1 MSLLDWGYSSV
12 WTERFESHR
21 QAGLAAA
28 RVVGASRGVFELETE
43 NGHIRG
49 ELSGRL
55 EFAAESPLDLPVT
68 GDWVAITATDPAL
81 IIAVVGRQSLFTR
94 VTNEG
99 QRQPLAANV
108 DVAFLVCGLD
118 NDWSPRRLDRYL
130 ALAKEAAVTPVAV
143 LNKRDLCADPEAALR
158 QAAGVAQSV
167 LISAHHDDLTEK
179 LGAFVAPGQTAALLG
194 SSGAGKS
201 TIVNAL
207 LGAEAQTTA
216 AVRESDGTGR
226 HTTTTRTLV
235 RLPQNWLLLDMPGL
249 RSVGVTG
256 DTAAVD
262 DTFADIT
269 ALAANCR
276 FANCAHTNEPGCAV
290 LASANP
296 ERLAHYR
303 QLLREAAYQ
312 HTRED
317 AAAARAKKERWR
329 KIHVAMRQRPGKR
342 G

>member
-1 MSLLDWGYSSV
+1 MSLLDWGFSSV
-12 WTERFESHR
+12 WTERFEPHR
-21 QAGLAAA
+21 RAGLAAA
-28 RVVGASRGVFELETE
+28 RVVGANRGVFELETE
-43 NGHIRG
+43 NGHVRG
-49 ELSGRL
+49 ELAGRL

-81 IIAVVGRQSLFTR
+81 IVAVVERQSLFTR
-94 VTNEG
+94 VNNDG
-99 QRQPLAANV
+99 HRQPLAANV

-130 ALAKEAAVTPVAV
+130 ALAAEAAVTPVAL

-158 QAAGVAQSV
+158 QASRVTRSV
-167 LISAHHDDLTEK
+167 LVSALHDDLPEK
-179 LGAFVAPGQTAALLG
+179 LGAFLEPGQTAALLG

-207 LGAEAQTTA
+207 LGREVYATG
-216 AVRESDGTGR
+216 AVRAGDETGR

-235 RLPQNWLLLDMPGL
+235 RLPQRWLLVDMPGL

-269 ALAANCR
+269 SLAADCR
-276 FANCAHTNEPGCAV
+276 FSNCTHTVEPGCAV
-290 LASANP
+290 LASADP

-303 QLLREAAYQ
+303 HLLREAAYQ
-312 HTRED
+312 RERED
-317 AAAARAKKERWR
+317 ASAARAKKEQWK
-329 KIHVAMRQRPGKR
+329 KIHKAMRHMADKR

>member
-1 MSLLDWGYSSV
+1 
-12 WTERFESHR
+12 
-21 QAGLAAA
+21 
-28 RVVGASRGVFELETE
+28 
-43 NGHIRG
+43 
-49 ELSGRL
+49 
-55 EFAAESPLDLPVT
+55 
-68 GDWVAITATDPAL
+68 
-81 IIAVVGRQSLFTR
+81 
-94 VTNEG
+94 
-99 QRQPLAANV
+99 
-108 DVAFLVCGLD
+108 VAFLVCGLD
-118 NDWSPRRLDRYL
+118 NDWSPRRFDRYL
-130 ALAKEAAVTPVAV
+130 ALAREAAVTPVAV
-143 LNKRDLCADPEAALR
+143 LNKRDLCPDPEAALR
-158 QAAGVAQSV
+158 QAARVAQSV
-167 LISAHHDDLTEK
+167 LISAHHDDLTGI
-179 LGAFVAPGQTAALLG
+179 LGAFLLPGQTAALLG

-207 LGAEAQTTA
+207 LGSQVQTTS
-216 AVRESDGTGR
+216 AVRESDSTGR

-256 DTAAVD
+256 DINAVD

-276 FANCAHTNEPGCAV
+276 FSNCAHTNEPGCAV

-312 HTRED
+312 HRRED
-317 AAAARAKKERWR
+317 AAAARAQKERWR
-329 KIHVAMRQRPGKR
+329 KVHVAMRQRPDKR